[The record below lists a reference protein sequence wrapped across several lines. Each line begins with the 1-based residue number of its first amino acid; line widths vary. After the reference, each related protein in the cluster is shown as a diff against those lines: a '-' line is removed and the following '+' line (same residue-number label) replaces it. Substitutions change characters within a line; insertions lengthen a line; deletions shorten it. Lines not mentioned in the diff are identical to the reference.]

1 MFLHLKQAYLHKH
14 LAYGR
19 KLKLFLYLL
28 LGTSLPLAAQTDID
42 AIMMGKNQ
50 FCTGVIYNGSSWKEY
65 WEGTLKREN
74 ANLGTVSTNMIGPM
88 GSLGVSSK
96 LNVIFNLPYIKTKA
110 SAGQLKGFSDL
121 QDLSLWLK
129 WKPVKK
135 KVGKGTLS
143 LFTIGGISSPVSDY
157 VADYLPL
164 SIGMRNRNIS
174 LRGMADYQLG
184 VWTATISGTYVH
196 RSNIEIDRSSYY
208 TTEMHYSNEV
218 FMPDAAQFNARMG
231 YRGKTWVVEAVADNW
246 TTLGGFDITRNNMP
260 FPSNRMNMT
269 RTGINMKY
277 EPASP
282 KGLTLIGGA
291 NTTIAGRNVGKSTSI
306 QAGLFY
312 IFNLS
317 AKKTEKSKKN

>member
-1 MFLHLKQAYLHKH
+1 MFLHLKQTYLHKH
-14 LAYGR
+14 LAYGP
-19 KLKLFLYLL
+19 KLKLFIYLL

-88 GSLGVSSK
+88 GSLGVSSR
-96 LNVIFNLPYIKTKA
+96 LNIIFNLPYIKTKA
-110 SAGQLKGFSDL
+110 SAGQLKGFSGL

-164 SIGMRNRNIS
+164 SIGMRSRNIS

-291 NTTIAGRNVGKSTSI
+291 STAIAGRNVGKSTSI

-317 AKKTEKSKKN
+317 AKK

>member
-1 MFLHLKQAYLHKH
+1 MFYQIKQTYLHTH
-14 LAYGR
+14 IAYSC
-19 KLKLFLYLL
+19 KLILFIFLL
-28 LGTSLPLAAQTDID
+28 SGSPLLISAQTEND
-42 AIMMGKNQ
+42 AIMMGKNL
-50 FCTGVIYNGSSWKEY
+50 FCTGIVYGNSNWNEY

-96 LNVIFNLPYIKTKA
+96 LNVIFNLPYIKTQA
-110 SAGQLKGFSDL
+110 SAGQLKGFKGM
-121 QDLSLWLK
+121 QDLSIWLK

-135 KVGKGTLS
+135 QIGKGTMS
-143 LFTIGGISSPVSDY
+143 LFGIGGYSIPSSDY
-157 VADYLPL
+157 VSDYLPL
-164 SIGMRNRNIS
+164 SIGLRSRNLS
-174 LRGMADYQLG
+174 LRGMADYQVG
-184 VWTATISGTYVH
+184 VWTATVSGTYVH

-218 FMPDAAQFNARMG
+218 YMPDAAQVNLRMG
-231 YRGKTWVVEAVADNW
+231 YRGKYWVVEAVADNW

-277 EPASP
+277 EPSYL

-291 NTTIAGRNVGKSTSI
+291 NTTISGRNVGKSTNV

-317 AKKTEKSKKN
+317 AKKSDKNQKK

>member
-1 MFLHLKQAYLHKH
+1 MFFETKQAFLHKH
-14 LAYGR
+14 STYCTR
-19 KLKLFLYLL
+19 IILFIFLFSGTPLL
-28 LGTSLPLAAQTDID
+28 ISAQTDND
-42 AIMMGKNQ
+42 AIMMGKNL
-50 FCTGVIYNGSSWKEY
+50 FCFGVMTSNSSWNEY

-88 GSLGVSSK
+88 GSLGITSK
-96 LNVIFNLPYIKTKA
+96 LNLIFNLPYVNTEA

-129 WKPVKK
+129 WKPVKEK
-135 KVGKGTLS
+135 LGKGTIS
-143 LFTIGGISSPVSDY
+143 LFTIGGLSMPTSNY

-164 SIGMRNRNIS
+164 SIGLRSRNLS
-174 LRGMADYQLG
+174 FRGMADYQVG
-184 VWTATISGTYVH
+184 VWTATLSGTYVH
-196 RSNIEIDRSSYY
+196 RSNIEIDRTSYY

-218 FMPDAAQFNARMG
+218 YMPNAAQVNLRMG
-231 YRGKTWVVEAVADNW
+231 YRGKYWLVEAVADNW

-269 RTGINMKY
+269 RTGIHMKY
-277 EPASP
+277 EPVKP
-282 KGLTLIGGA
+282 KGLTFIGGA
-291 NTTIAGRNVGKSTSI
+291 NTTINGRNVGKTTSF

-317 AKKTEKSKKN
+317 AKRSDKTQKN

>member
-1 MFLHLKQAYLHKH
+1 MFLQTKQTFLHKH
-14 LAYGR
+14 STYCTR
-19 KLKLFLYLL
+19 IILFIFLFSGTPLL
-28 LGTSLPLAAQTDID
+28 ISAQTDND
-42 AIMMGKNQ
+42 AIMMGKNL
-50 FCTGVIYNGSSWKEY
+50 FCVGVMTSNSSWNEY

-88 GSLGVSSK
+88 GSLGITSK
-96 LNVIFNLPYIKTKA
+96 LNLIFNLPYVNTAA

-135 KVGKGTLS
+135 KLGNGTIS
-143 LFTIGGISSPVSDY
+143 LFTIGGISTPASNY

-164 SIGMRNRNIS
+164 SIGLRSRNLS
-174 LRGMADYQLG
+174 FRGMADYQVG
-184 VWTATISGTYVH
+184 VWTATLSGTYVH
-196 RSNIEIDRSSYY
+196 RSNIEIDRTSYY

-218 FMPDAAQFNARMG
+218 YMPNAAQVNLRMG
-231 YRGKTWVVEAVADNW
+231 YRGKYWLVEAVADNW

-269 RTGINMKY
+269 RTGIHMKY
-277 EPASP
+277 EPAKP
-282 KGLTLIGGA
+282 KGITFIGGA
-291 NTTIAGRNVGKSTSI
+291 NTTINGRNVGKTTSF

-312 IFNLS
+312 ILNLS
-317 AKKTEKSKKN
+317 ANRSDKTQKK